1 MSWRRPRAEK
11 AFADPLTGLPS
22 RRALMRDLEAYLAQE
37 DGPDLMLALFD
48 LDGFK
53 PYNDAFS
60 HPAGDALLVRLANR
74 LQRSLD
80 GSAHGYR
87 MGGDE
92 FCVLAVTDERG
103 GRALAKR
110 SAKALSERGD
120 AFSIGCSYGV
130 AFIPSE
136 ASTVSEALGI
146 ADKRM
151 YEQKMANAAV
161 SRESTSVLLKVLGE
175 RSPGLVEHT
184 SEVAQLAGATAQGLG
199 LSELEVKRIELAAKL
214 RDIGKSAIPDMILN
228 KPGPLDQVEWEF
240 MRRHTQIGARIIA
253 AAPSLA
259 GAADLVRSHH
269 EWYDGNGYP
278 DRLAGEEIPVGAQI
292 IAVCDAFGAMTG
304 ERAYRSPM
312 SVEDALDELSR
323 GAGTQFSPAVVRVF
337 SKLMGQHGRQMRLS
351 A

>member
-1 MSWRRPRAEK
+1 
-11 AFADPLTGLPS
+11 
-22 RRALMRDLEAYLAQE
+22 
-37 DGPDLMLALFD
+37 
-48 LDGFK
+48 
-53 PYNDAFS
+53 
-60 HPAGDALLVRLANR
+60 
-74 LQRSLD
+74 
-80 GSAHGYR
+80 
-87 MGGDE
+87 
-92 FCVLAVTDERG
+92 
-103 GRALAKR
+103 
-110 SAKALSERGD
+110 
-120 AFSIGCSYGV
+120 
-130 AFIPSE
+130 
-136 ASTVSEALGI
+136 
-146 ADKRM
+146 
-151 YEQKMANAAV
+151 
-161 SRESTSVLLKVLGE
+161 
-175 RSPGLVEHT
+175 
-184 SEVAQLAGATAQGLG
+184 
-199 LSELEVKRIELAAKL
+199 
-214 RDIGKSAIPDMILN
+214 MILN